1 MKLFKNLFITS
12 EEKAKK
18 YSTLRKVLFSLIM
31 ICLLSSALITATT
44 ALFSGEKEVE
54 THIVTG
60 NLNFDFERVNLS
72 GEAINEKGFLDD
84 FNDDTLVDLKASGAN
99 AFDITEMV
107 PGATYTGDFVLRNTG
122 TTAFDANISFINL
135 EHTSAYLL
143 EQIQITFELD
153 GNSNTYSLATYS
165 SVVLDLGVL
174 AADTEVE
181 FSITINLP
189 AAANNDAQDSSVNFD
204 LRLVATQVLY
214 EN

>member
-1 MKLFKNLFITS
+1 MNKKILLTS
-12 EEKAKK
+12 VMSIAML
-18 YSTLRKVLFSLIM
+18 TGV
-31 ICLLSSALITATT
+31 AT
-44 ALFSGEKEVE
+44 
-54 THIVTG
+54 
-60 NLNFDFERVNLS
+60 
-72 GEAINEKGFLDD
+72 
-84 FNDDTLVDLKASGAN
+84 
-99 AFDITEMV
+99 
-107 PGATYTGDFVLRNTG
+107 GATYTGDFVLRNTG